1 MAEKHPYDPFI
12 PQGATRLIIGSIPPS
27 RFCLKNSRGFVR
39 DQRELKSDDVDF
51 YYGSRDN
58 YFWHLIG
65 ETFGETF
72 TFQNTDKALTERKD
86 FLTKIKTGMTDMVDS
101 CSRKNG
107 GAMDKDFFDLQLKDL
122 KTLLNTHPSVDTLIY
137 TSDFIKRLVNQQV
150 GNGCYHRSTPEKKKF
165 EIKVANRD
173 YKVLV
178 LYSPSPVALRG
189 LGKNGQAIR
198 LKQYREFLLP
208 GFL

>member
-1 MAEKHPYDPFI
+1 MPERHPYPPFI
-12 PQGATRLIIGSIPPS
+12 PEGATRLIIGSVPPS
-27 RFCLKNSRGFVR
+27 RFCIQPDGGKCQNKRVLNPG
-39 DQRELKSDDVDF
+39 DVDF

-58 YFWHLIG
+58 HFWRLIA
-65 ETFGETF
+65 EIFGKSF
-72 TFQNTDKALTERKD
+72 TFQNTDKAREERKD
-86 FLTKIKTGMTDMVDS
+86 FLTKIKTGITDMVDS

-107 GAMDKDFFDLQLKDL
+107 GAMDKDFFDVQLKDL
-122 KTLLNTHPSVDTLIY
+122 KTLLNTHPSIDTLIY